1 MLTKGIMFLPDN
13 CFDGINWRLI
23 FLAGVQTAREG
34 GRGAAGPPLPSS
46 CYTGALAT
54 PYAVAM
60 LGRHLAARSPRRGAH
75 DLVANSGPACLSL
88 YKKWK
93 FPTLGFKSKGGL
105 GWPVGSRHSTKISNQ
120 AGLPLR

>member
-34 GRGAAGPPLPSS
+34 GRGAAGLPLPSS
-46 CYTGALAT
+46 CYIGALAT

-60 LGRHLAARSPRRGAH
+60 FGGHLAARSPRRGAH
-75 DLVANSGPACLSL
+75 GLVTNSGPACLTL
-88 YKKWK
+88 YKNGDFQLWVLNLKVVWAGPWAQGTAPR
-93 FPTLGFKSKGGL
+93 FL
-105 GWPVGSRHSTKISNQ
+105 TKPASH
-120 AGLPLR
+120 

>member
-1 MLTKGIMFLPDN
+1 MFLPDN

-75 DLVANSGPACLSL
+75 DLVTNSGPACLKL
-88 YKKWK
+88 YKNGDFQPWVLNLKVVW
-93 FPTLGFKSKGGL
+93 
-105 GWPVGSRHSTKISNQ
+105 
-120 AGLPLR
+120 AGPRAQGIAPRFLTRPAPH